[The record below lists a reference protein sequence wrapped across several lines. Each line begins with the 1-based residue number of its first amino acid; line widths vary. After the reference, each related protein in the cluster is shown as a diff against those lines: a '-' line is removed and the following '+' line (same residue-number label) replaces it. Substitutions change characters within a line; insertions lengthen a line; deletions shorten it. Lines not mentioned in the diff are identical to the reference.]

1 MAAFAEKTI
10 VFLVPK
16 SWERN
21 RERRLL
27 RNFVIPRIDKPTAE
41 GL

>member
-10 VFLVPK
+10 VFLVLK
-16 SWERN
+16 SSERN
-21 RERRLL
+21 RERRLP
-27 RNFVIPRIDKPTAE
+27 RNFAIPRIDTLTAE